1 MDTDQEVLRVCEG
14 GKIEVSSIVRIE
26 DVKDL
31 SRVYT
36 PGVAKPCIEI
46 AKDTEK
52 VYDYTSKGHMVAVVS
67 DGSRVLGLGDIGPKA
82 AIPVMEGKAVLFK
95 RFGGIDAFPICIEVH
110 DSDKI
115 VDLVKAIAP
124 VFGGINLEDISVPK
138 CFYIE
143 ERLKKELDIPV
154 MHDDQ
159 HGTAIVALAG
169 LLNALK
175 VVKKDIRTVKIVLN
189 GAGAAGTAISK
200 LLVSYG
206 AKNVIAL
213 DSIGALFEGR
223 KDLKDY
229 KLELARLTNKA
240 KVSGELAE
248 IIKGADVFI
257 GVSKPGVLKKEMV
270 SSMKEPIV
278 FALANPVPE
287 ISPEDAKAAGAVVFG
302 SGRSGAPNQI
312 NNVLAFPGV
321 FRGALSVRATCINEA
336 MKRAAAEALASYIPA
351 EKLRPDYFIPSPF
364 DPGVAE
370 RVADAVA
377 KAALESGAAKGK

>member
-1 MDTDQEVLRVCEG
+1 MDITDEEVLRVHKG
-14 GKIEVSSIVRIE
+14 GKIEISGIVRLD
-26 DVKDL
+26 DVRDL
-31 SRVYT
+31 SIVYT

-46 AKDTEK
+46 AKDHEK
-52 VYDYTSKGHMVAVVS
+52 VYDYTSKGRMVAVVS
-67 DGSRVLGLGDIGPKA
+67 DGSRVLGLGDIGAKA

-95 RFGGIDAFPICIEVH
+95 RFGGVDAFPICIDVH

-175 VVKKDIRTVKIVLN
+175 IVKKDIRTAKIVVN

-206 AKNVIAL
+206 AKNVITL
-213 DSIGALFEGR
+213 DSKGALFEGR
-223 KDLKDY
+223 KDIKDY
-229 KLELARLTNKA
+229 KLGIARATNKA

-248 IIKGADVFI
+248 VIKGADVFI

-270 SSMKEPIV
+270 ASMKEPIV

-287 ISPEDAKAAGAVVFG
+287 ISPEDAKAAGAVVIG
-302 SGRSGAPNQI
+302 TGRSGAPNQI

-321 FRGALSVRATCINEA
+321 FKGALSVRATCINEA

-351 EKLRPDYFIPSPF
+351 EKLRPDYIIPSPF
-364 DPGVAE
+364 EPGVAD

-377 KAALESGAAKGK
+377 KAALESGAVKR